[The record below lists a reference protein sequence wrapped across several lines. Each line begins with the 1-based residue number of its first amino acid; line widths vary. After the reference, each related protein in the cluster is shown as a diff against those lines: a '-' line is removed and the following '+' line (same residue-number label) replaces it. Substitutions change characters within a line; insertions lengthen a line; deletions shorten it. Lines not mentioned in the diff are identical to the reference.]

1 MRQECHLSR
10 MAAVYRCLAAGADAN
25 RLVEGWAP
33 LHWAVQI
40 PDAEEACEVIRVLL
54 KHGRADVNIRRGYFS
69 CTPLHA
75 LALHNPS
82 AEAAVAA
89 ARALLAAGADA
100 KAADRYGVTVLH
112 CAANNRSAAAVA
124 ALVPLLAEAG
134 ADVGAK
140 GSAVGRTAL
149 HCAAANPDAAA
160 AAAGVQAL
168 LAAGADVNAADED
181 GCTPLHRAA
190 CNPNPAAA
198 AAAARALL
206 AGGANPRFCDSDGVP
221 PLVAAMQRKDAGACG
236 ELLQVLAEAVS
247 DGGGRAAGP
256 SNAGAAGP
264 SNASAAG
271 ARGGAA
277 ADPSRLLNL
286 AAAGV
291 RRLLKRKAP
300 DGSAPSPG
308 ECVVC
313 LDARA
318 AMAFTGCGHMVT
330 CEACAPRVGAACP
343 VCGQPKGA
351 AIKVFM

>member
-1 MRQECHLSR
+1 
-10 MAAVYRCLAAGADAN
+10 MAAVYRCLAAGADVN
-25 RLVEGWAP
+25 RLVAGEAP
-33 LHWAVQI
+33 LGLAVQI

-54 KHGRADVNIRRGYFS
+54 KHGRADVNVKDWFS
-69 CTPLHA
+69 RTPLHA
-75 LALHNPS
+75 LAQGNRS

-100 KAADRYGVTVLH
+100 KAADPQGRTVLH
-112 CAANNRSAAAVA
+112 SAAQNHSAAAVA

-140 GSAVGRTAL
+140 CSSWGGTAL
-149 HCAAANPDAAA
+149 HRAADNPDAAA

-168 LAAGADVNAADED
+168 LTAGADVNAANNVMW
-181 GCTPLHRAA
+181 GHTPLHWAA
-190 CNPNPAAA
+190 DNDNPAAA

-206 AGGANPRFCDSDGVP
+206 AGGANPRFCDSQGVP
-221 PLVAAMQRKDAGACG
+221 PLVVAMQRKDAGACG

-247 DGGGRAAGP
+247 DGGGRPAGP
-256 SNAGAAGP
+256 SNACAAGP

-271 ARGGAA
+271 ASGGAA
-277 ADPSRLLNL
+277 ADASRLLNL

-330 CEACAPRVGAACP
+330 CEACAARVGAACP